1 MKKTILFIITFI
13 FVITVLVFISYESMT
28 IKSKCDDN
36 KDQITVSLNQEF
48 KIAEKDVVAINNMDL
63 AFEIEKIYYN
73 PDCNP
78 AESWC
83 MSFSITI
90 KYIHHDDKGTFY
102 MHGLESWNR
111 DLGVKL
117 TILDYDKKCYLRMK
131 IEKL

>member
-48 KIAEKDVVAINNMDL
+48 KIAEKDVFVIDSKDL
-63 AFEIEKIYYN
+63 AFEIEEIYYDF
-73 PDCNP
+73 DCDP
-78 AESWC
+78 FETQC
-83 MSFSITI
+83 VLLHVTI
-90 KYIHHDDKGTFY
+90 NYTNQGDKGTFY
-102 MHGLESWNR
+102 MYGFETVQS

-117 TILDYDKKCYLRMK
+117 TVLDYDKKCYLRMK
-131 IEKL
+131 VEKL

>member
-13 FVITVLVFISYESMT
+13 FVITVLAFISYESMT

-48 KIAEKDVVAINNMDL
+48 KIAEKDVVVINNMDL
-63 AFEIEKIYYN
+63 AFEIERIYYN

-83 MSFSITI
+83 VLFDVTI
-90 KYIHHDDKGTFY
+90 NYTQQDNKGTFY
-102 MHGLESWNR
+102 MHGFKTAQS

-117 TILDYDKKCYLRMK
+117 TILDYDEKCYLRMK
-131 IEKL
+131 VEKL